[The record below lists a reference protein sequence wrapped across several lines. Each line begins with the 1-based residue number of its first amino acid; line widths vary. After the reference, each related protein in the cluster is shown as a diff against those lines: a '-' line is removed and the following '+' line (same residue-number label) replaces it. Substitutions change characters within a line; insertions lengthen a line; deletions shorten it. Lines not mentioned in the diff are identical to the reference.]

1 MKLEFIPR
9 ACPLCGGDDFQILA
23 EATIDE
29 GRLTD
34 SAFASRKLP
43 EYMHS
48 RMVECHLCG
57 MLYADPMLR
66 PETLAD
72 AYRAS
77 PHRLLFKAPRK
88 RCHRHGKLVV
98 AQR

>member
-9 ACPLCGGDDFQILA
+9 RRPLCGGDDFQVLA

-29 GRLTD
+29 GKLTE

-48 RMVECHLCG
+48 RMVECNLCG
-57 MLYADPMLR
+57 IALCQPGAPSGDPGR
-66 PETLAD
+66 
-72 AYRAS
+72 
-77 PHRLLFKAPRK
+77 RL
-88 RCHRHGKLVV
+88 
-98 AQR
+98 